1 MSGYDTTYMYYVY
14 MYYLVATYD
23 NVSLTNDVTQRL
35 LEGSFDMFSRIYKM
49 FLLYYKD
56 SVQNLHVF
64 NVLCPTYICNND
76 LLVDFF
82 TLMNGL
88 YSRNKDYSQF
98 KHNFYNIH
106 HRRAFKSHTIAI

>member
-1 MSGYDTTYMYYVY
+1 MIRYNYDIINLKNIMSGYDTTYMYYVY

-56 SVQNLHVF
+56 SVQNLHVY

-82 TLMNGL
+82 
-88 YSRNKDYSQF
+88 Y
-98 KHNFYNIH
+98 YNEWFI
-106 HRRAFKSHTIAI
+106 FSK

>member
-1 MSGYDTTYMYYVY
+1 MLSCSYIRQCFPYKRRNATTK
-14 MYYLVATYD
+14 
-23 NVSLTNDVTQRL
+23 RL
-35 LEGSFDMFSRIYKM
+35 LEGSFDMFSGIYKM
-49 FLLYYKD
+49 YLLYYKD

-82 TLMNGL
+82 TLMNGS
-88 YSRNKDYSQF
+88 YSRNKDYNQF

-106 HRRAFKSHTIAI
+106 HRRAFKSHTLAI

>member
-1 MSGYDTTYMYYVY
+1 MY
-14 MYYLVATYD
+14 
-23 NVSLTNDVTQRL
+23 
-35 LEGSFDMFSRIYKM
+35 
-49 FLLYYKD
+49 LLYYKD
-56 SVQNLHVF
+56 SVQNLQVF

-82 TLMNGL
+82 TLMNGS

-106 HRRAFKSHTIAI
+106 HRKAFKSLTIAIKSHITAMEANPISPNLVAYHHVLISHSIQ